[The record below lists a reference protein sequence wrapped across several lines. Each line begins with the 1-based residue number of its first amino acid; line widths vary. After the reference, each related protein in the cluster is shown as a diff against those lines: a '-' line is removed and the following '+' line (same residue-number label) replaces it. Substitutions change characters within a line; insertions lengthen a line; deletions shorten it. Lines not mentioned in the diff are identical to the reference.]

1 MQTTLVLSP
10 RLQRLKLLQYS
21 EAPML
26 SWSRIK
32 TRCGEI
38 QCQVH
43 YDANG
48 SPAMNHAVGH
58 ITQVPKTPWRA
69 FNIRPSVCALPGN
82 SWLLKF
88 QIVLAPPPAS
98 FWEFL
103 LHIFSE
109 GLSMKIYWNLS
120 GGTHTLWTLMLCN
133 VTEMKS
139 CRYHQILHPILAR
152 KVDSKAHAL
161 GSSFQVLDVPHP
173 FLWSYCD
180 D

>member
-1 MQTTLVLSP
+1 MWWDSMSGSLWRKWFPSYEP
-10 RLQRLKLLQYS
+10 RSGAHYTGPKNTVEGLQHKAQCVCFTWQQL
-21 EAPML
+21 AP
-26 SWSRIK
+26 K
-32 TRCGEI
+32 
-38 QCQVH
+38 
-43 YDANG
+43 
-48 SPAMNHAVGH
+48 
-58 ITQVPKTPWRA
+58 VPDSSCP
-69 FNIRPSVCALPGN
+69 
-82 SWLLKF
+82 
-88 QIVLAPPPAS
+88 PPPAS

-103 LHIFSE
+103 LHIFFE

-139 CRYHQILHPILAR
+139 CRYHRILHPILAR